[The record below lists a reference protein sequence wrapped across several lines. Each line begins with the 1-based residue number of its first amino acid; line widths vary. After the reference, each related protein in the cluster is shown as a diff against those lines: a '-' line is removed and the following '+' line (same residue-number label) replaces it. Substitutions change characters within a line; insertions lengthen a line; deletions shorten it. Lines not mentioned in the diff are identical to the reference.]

1 MSKGRCKMKHLWS
14 ETWARQ
20 KEQTGHLQALRRAL
34 CESGWD
40 GVCPLCLLT
49 SKGANWGPGEVFC
62 CYQCNVN
69 EAVLLLNCIK
79 TANMLIT
86 LPDSL
91 RKRKKRQEDSHSFW
105 SLSCRE
111 TLACVLA
118 TATNTQGESFLKEL
132 LALMTPQPMLLAGEE
147 SSQPSFN
154 GHFSFQNR
162 KLPAFFLLD
171 SDLYYKWHFF
181 ILL

>member
-1 MSKGRCKMKHLWS
+1 M
-14 ETWARQ
+14 
-20 KEQTGHLQALRRAL
+20 
-34 CESGWD
+34 
-40 GVCPLCLLT
+40 
-49 SKGANWGPGEVFC
+49 
-62 CYQCNVN
+62 N
-69 EAVLLLNCIK
+69 EADLLLNCIK

-91 RKRKKRQEDSHSFW
+91 KKGKKRQEDSHSFW
-105 SLSCRE
+105 SFSCSE
-111 TLACVLA
+111 TLVCVLA
-118 TATNTQGESFLKEL
+118 TATNAQGESFLKEL

-147 SSQPSFN
+147 RSQPSFN

-171 SDLYYKWHFF
+171 SDLYYKLHCF